1 MKKDDIDKKTN
12 TGKKKSSMLNILI
25 GVLVALVIE
34 VTPKSWTV
42 ISKILLELKSVLYR
56 TQSF

>member
-1 MKKDDIDKKTN
+1 MKLFNKKN
-12 TGKKKSSMLNILI
+12 NLNRHYEKRSD
-25 GVLVALVIE
+25 VVIWSPLLKREGE

-42 ISKILLELKSVLYR
+42 ISKILLELNSVLYR